1 MRKVL
6 AVAAL
11 AAAAIGFQTVFALPS
26 HADTLTNVT
35 VGNLNV
41 SAAAGKANNI
51 TISTN
56 GFGQVVIND
65 TADTVRAGSGCTQIN
80 SSTVECASV
89 TLVRVFAGDLADT
102 VTNNS
107 SVSSHQYGDAGA
119 DTLRGGG
126 GTDQFYGGVG
136 NDTTTGSGGNDIY
149 NADLPIDGADSFAG
163 GSGVDT
169 AAYNNRAA
177 ALTIT
182 LDGVANDGAAGEA
195 DNVGSDVE
203 NVLAGFGS
211 DTVQG
216 NGVANDIRAGQGTD
230 TISGLGGNDTLN
242 AQDGTGGN
250 DTLNGGTGT
259 DTCFSDV
266 GDTET
271 SCEI

>member
-35 VGNLNV
+35 LGNLNV

-56 GFGQVVIND
+56 AFGQVVIND
-65 TADTVRAGSGCTQIN
+65 TADTVRAGAGCIQIN
-80 SSTVECASV
+80 SRTVECASV
-89 TLVRVFAGDLADT
+89 NLVRVFAGDLADT

-107 SVSSHQYGDAGA
+107 LVSSHQYGDAGA
-119 DTLRGGG
+119 DTLSGG

-136 NDTTTGSGGNDIY
+136 NDTTAGNGGNDIY
-149 NADLPIDGADSFAG
+149 NADLPVDGADAFVG
-163 GSGVDT
+163 GPGVDT
-169 AAYNNRAA
+169 AAYNNRTA
-177 ALTIT
+177 ALAIT
-182 LDGVANDGAAGEA
+182 LDGVANDGAAGEG
-195 DNVGSDVE
+195 DNVGADVE
-203 NVLAGFGS
+203 NVLAGFGP
-211 DTVQG
+211 DVVQG
-216 NGVANDIRAGQGTD
+216 NGAANEIRAGQGAD
-230 TISGLGGNDTLN
+230 TISGLGGNDTLS
-242 AQDGTGGN
+242 AADGAGGN
-250 DTLNGGTGT
+250 DSLNGGTGT

-271 SCEI
+271 GCEI

>member
-35 VGNLNV
+35 LGNLNV

-51 TISTN
+51 TISVN
-56 GFGQVVIND
+56 GSGQVVIND

-89 TLVRVFAGDLADT
+89 NLVRVFAGDLADT

-107 SVSSHQYGDAGA
+107 PVSSHQHGDAGA
-119 DTLRGGG
+119 DTLRGGS
-126 GTDQFYGGVG
+126 GTDQFFGGVG
-136 NDTTTGSGGNDIY
+136 NDTTAGNGGNDIY

-169 AAYNNRAA
+169 AAYNNRSA

-182 LDGVANDGAAGEA
+182 LNGVANDGAAGEG
-195 DNVGSDVE
+195 DNVGADVE
-203 NVLAGFGS
+203 NVFAGFGS
-211 DTVQG
+211 DVVQG
-216 NGVANDIRAGQGTD
+216 NGVANEIRAGQGAD

-242 AQDGTGGN
+242 AADGTGGN
-250 DTLNGGTGT
+250 DSLDGGAGT

-266 GDTET
+266 GDTEAG
-271 SCEI
+271 CEI